1 MSEELLYDLMQK
13 VERIAAKLAEL
24 KADTE
29 ATSWH
34 AERNQ
39 SRLTE
44 VQRKAA
50 ELHKKFNEADT
61 TH

>member
-1 MSEELLYDLMQK
+1 MQK